1 MTSALKITSTTRTII
16 QMTSTV
22 WIPYPSIMMCTE
34 RGTQRQ
40 TKWIIREKHLGNTKR
55 DNLQGDTY
63 EYSN

>member
-1 MTSALKITSTTRTII
+1 MTSALKITSTTQTII
-16 QMTSTV
+16 RMTSTV
-22 WIPYPSIMMCTE
+22 WIPYLSIMMCTE

>member
-1 MTSALKITSTTRTII
+1 MTSALKITSTTQTII
-16 QMTSTV
+16 RMTSTV
-22 WIPYPSIMMCTE
+22 WIPYPSIMMCME
-34 RGTQRQ
+34 RGILRQ